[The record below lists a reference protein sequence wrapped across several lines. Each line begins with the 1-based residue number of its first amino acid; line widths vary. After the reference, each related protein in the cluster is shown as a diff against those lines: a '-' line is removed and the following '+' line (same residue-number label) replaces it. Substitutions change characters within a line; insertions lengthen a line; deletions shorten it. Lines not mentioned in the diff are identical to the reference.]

1 MQVEVKIMSVEL
13 YENSDSVVLNV
24 EDKFGHS
31 LTIELDEINV
41 SKSLLDDAWSDGWS
55 DYDTDVEKLGDDDI
69 HYQRMELLYDYLA
82 NMDKAVLAWSER
94 IGGVKLVD
102 VL

>member
-55 DYDTDVEKLGDDDI
+55 DYDTDVDGIIIAQASLLSLCSAHRHCCDDYAEKLSRQIRCSSD
-69 HYQRMELLYDYLA
+69 EL
-82 NMDKAVLAWSER
+82 
-94 IGGVKLVD
+94 I
-102 VL
+102 

>member
-1 MQVEVKIMSVEL
+1 MQVEVKIMSVESYL
-13 YENSDSVVLNV
+13 DSVVLNV
-24 EDKFGHS
+24 QDKFGHS
-31 LTIELDEINV
+31 LAIELDEINV
-41 SKSLLDDAWSDGWS
+41 AKSVLDDAWSIGWS

-82 NMDKAVLAWSER
+82 DMDKVVLAWSER

>member
-1 MQVEVKIMSVEL
+1 MQVEVKIMSVESYL
-13 YENSDSVVLNV
+13 GSVVLKV

-31 LTIELDEINV
+31 LAIELDEINV
-41 SKSLLDDAWSDGWS
+41 AKSIFDKMWVEDWADYDVDVEALDD
-55 DYDTDVEKLGDDDI
+55 EEL
-69 HYQRMELLYDYLA
+69 HYHRMELLYEYLA
-82 NMDKAVLAWSER
+82 NMDKVILTWSER

>member
-1 MQVEVKIMSVEL
+1 MQVEVKIMSVESYL
-13 YENSDSVVLNV
+13 DSVVLNV

-31 LTIELDEINV
+31 LAIELDEINV
-41 SKSLLDDAWSDGWS
+41 DKSILDDVWSTDWS
-55 DYDTDVEKLGDDDI
+55 DYDTDIEKLGDDDI
-69 HYQRMELLYDYLA
+69 HYQRMELLYEYLA
-82 NMDKAVLAWSER
+82 DMDKVILTWSER

>member
-13 YENSDSVVLNV
+13 YGNSDSVVLNV

-31 LTIELDEINV
+31 LAIELDEINV
-41 SKSLLDDAWSDGWS
+41 SKPLLDDAWNDGWS

-69 HYQRMELLYDYLA
+69 HYQRMKLLYEYLA
-82 NMDKAVLAWSER
+82 DMDKVILTWSER

>member
-1 MQVEVKIMSVEL
+1 MQVEVKIMSVKSYL
-13 YENSDSVVLNV
+13 DSVVLNV

-31 LTIELDEINV
+31 LAIELDEINV
-41 SKSLLDDAWSDGWS
+41 SKSVLDDAWSIGWS
-55 DYDTDVEKLGDDDI
+55 DDDSDVEKLGDDDV
-69 HYQRMELLYDYLA
+69 HYQRMELLYEYLA
-82 NMDKAVLAWSER
+82 DMDKVILTWSER